1 MNGRSEDSREQS
13 PGNRGE
19 SPQPGESSSE
29 RSSFPAKGDLPLKSI
44 VEALVFASDEPLSI
58 QRIRSILPHA
68 TAKEI
73 RKAIEDLNSEYDS
86 CGHAFTIEEVADG
99 YRMYTRPEF
108 ESCLR
113 DFFRHRKETRLTVAA
128 IETLAIIAYRQP
140 VERAVIE
147 DIRGVNSEGVIKNL
161 MERGLVKIMGRSSKL
176 GHPLLYGTTK
186 RFLEHF
192 GLKSIKDL
200 PKVSELTGP

>member
-1 MNGRSEDSREQS
+1 MNGKPEAPRDES
-13 PGNRGE
+13 PGNSREG
-19 SPQPGESSSE
+19 
-29 RSSFPAKGDLPLKSI
+29 AALKSV
-44 VEALVFASDEPLSI
+44 VEALLFASDEPLSI
-58 QRIRSILPHA
+58 ERIRSVVPEA
-68 TAKEI
+68 SARQI
-73 RKAIEDLNSEYDS
+73 RGAMEELNREYIS
-86 CGHAFTIEEVADG
+86 SGHAFTIEEVAGG

-108 ESCLR
+108 QRYLR
-113 DFFRHRKETRLTVAA
+113 DFFRQRAQARLTIAA
-128 IETLAIIAYRQP
+128 LETLAIIAYRQP

-161 MERGLVKIMGRSSKL
+161 MERGLVKIVGRSSKL

-200 PKVSELTGP
+200 PKVDELARP